1 MYEMNHKIFEINFTN
16 RLPAIQEG
24 ENFMANNIRP
34 KNNNKIQMKKILFA
48 SAIALSFIACGDAAT
63 EKKEEAKTEAA
74 PSISDDPVYQDGL
87 ALVAKPENLC
97 LSCHKID
104 EKLTGPSYR
113 DVANKYDNTPENVKM
128 LTEKVL
134 KGGSGVWGD
143 VAMVAVPGLNAADAE
158 KMVKYILLLRNK

>member
-1 MYEMNHKIFEINFTN
+1 
-16 RLPAIQEG
+16 
-24 ENFMANNIRP
+24 
-34 KNNNKIQMKKILFA
+34 MKKFVFA
-48 SAIALSFIACGDAAT
+48 SVAALAFIACGSGET
-63 EKKEEAKTEAA
+63 EKKEAAKEETKTETAAA
-74 PSISDDPVYQDGL
+74 PSVSDDPVYQEGM

-97 LSCHKID
+97 LSCHKIE

-113 DVANKYDNTPENVKM
+113 DVANKYENTPENVKM

-143 VAMVAVPGLNAADAE
+143 VAMVPAPGLKAEDAE